1 MVNFQFE
8 LNSDPIL
15 LEDID
20 NSFRAVFDLETFSIR
35 VDRSKIQNLDE
46 LFKEEFVPV
55 KQLSFNIG
63 LNSNSS
69 VTNYDFIKE
78 FNLQT
83 FNIQL
88 DKSKVVND
96 LIFEDYF
103 KVEEEVVQIVEES
116 IIEIP
121 KIDIFQFHLDESKS
135 VSNFDFEDH
144 FKIDHNFDY
153 NIIDNLKRDL
163 NSRKI
168 ITREEREE
176 IPEIEP
182 EISSIEED
190 KKDSVSIEEELSNS
204 KSVIKENSFYKIVE
218 VNPDITQLPTE
229 VDTSYKEEVEQ
240 QLSSMESKYEDL
252 LQKTKDDYESKLGK
266 MINDFSDFRNHIT
279 QQVTKMSFISSSSAG
294 GGAVRILDMDDVDP
308 SQLADG
314 RTLIYNSEKRKFELE
329 ASRSQNAQ
337 VYEVTSEILSDG
349 YVDLNIEADP
359 ELYDL
364 STVELNGLVNYH
376 NFHYTFISSTRVDIS
391 LLGSQ
396 IGDFIRVIYTRK

>member
-35 VDRSKIQNLDE
+35 VDRSRIQNLDE

-103 KVEEEVVQIVEES
+103 KVEEEIVQIVEEPV
-116 IIEIP
+116 IEIP

-190 KKDSVSIEEELSNS
+190 KKESVSIEEELSNS

-349 YVDLNIEADP
+349 YVDLKIEADP
-359 ELYDL
+359 ALYDL

-391 LLGSQ
+391 LLGAQ
-396 IGDFIRVIYTRK
+396 VGDFIRVIYTRK

>member
-15 LEDID
+15 LEGID

-103 KVEEEVVQIVEES
+103 KVEEEIVQIVEEP

-182 EISSIEED
+182 EVSSIEDD
-190 KKDSVSIEEELSNS
+190 KKESVSIEEELSNS

-279 QQVTKMSFISSSSAG
+279 QQVTRMSFISSSSAG

-308 SQLADG
+308 SQLENG
-314 RTLIYNSEKRKFELE
+314 RTLMWDSTSNKFKLE
-329 ASRSQNAQ
+329 TTRSQTAQ
-337 VYEVTSEILSDG
+337 VFEVDQQILDNG
-349 YVDLNIEADP
+349 YVDLDIEAEP
-359 ELYDL
+359 SLYNL
-364 STVELNGLVNYH
+364 STAELNGITNYI
-376 NFHYTFISSTRVDIS
+376 NFHYSFINSTRVDIS
-391 LLGSQ
+391 LLGAQ
-396 IGDFIRVIYTRK
+396 VGDFIRIIYTKK

>member
-15 LEDID
+15 LEGID

-103 KVEEEVVQIVEES
+103 KVEEEVVQIVEEP

-182 EISSIEED
+182 EVSSIEDD
-190 KKDSVSIEEELSNS
+190 KKESVSIEEELSNS

-279 QQVTKMSFISSSSAG
+279 QQVTRMSFISSSSAG

-308 SQLADG
+308 SQLENG
-314 RTLIYNSEKRKFELE
+314 RTLMWDSTSNKFKLE
-329 ASRSQNAQ
+329 
-337 VYEVTSEILSDG
+337 
-349 YVDLNIEADP
+349 
-359 ELYDL
+359 
-364 STVELNGLVNYH
+364 
-376 NFHYTFISSTRVDIS
+376 
-391 LLGSQ
+391 
-396 IGDFIRVIYTRK
+396 

>member
-103 KVEEEVVQIVEES
+103 KVEEEVVQIVEEP

-190 KKDSVSIEEELSNS
+190 KKESVSIEEELSNS

-314 RTLIYNSEKRKFELE
+314 RTLIYNSGKRKFELE

-337 VYEVTSEILSDG
+337 VYEITSEILNDG

-396 IGDFIRVIYTRK
+396 VGDFIRVIYTRK

>member
-35 VDRSKIQNLDE
+35 VDRSRIQNLDE

-103 KVEEEVVQIVEES
+103 KVEEEVVQIVEEP

-190 KKDSVSIEEELSNS
+190 KKESVSIEEELSNS

-337 VYEVTSEILSDG
+337 VYEITSEILNDG

-396 IGDFIRVIYTRK
+396 VGDFIRVIYTRK

>member
-103 KVEEEVVQIVEES
+103 KVEEEVVQIVEEP

-190 KKDSVSIEEELSNS
+190 KKESVSIEEELSNS

-337 VYEVTSEILSDG
+337 VYEITSEILNDG

-396 IGDFIRVIYTRK
+396 VGDFIRVIYTRK

>member
-103 KVEEEVVQIVEES
+103 KVEEEIVQIIEEP
-116 IIEIP
+116 IVEIP
-121 KIDIFQFHLDESKS
+121 KIDIFQFNLDESKS

-153 NIIDNLKRDL
+153 NIIENLKKDL

-168 ITREEREE
+168 TTREEREE

-182 EISSIEED
+182 EISSIDGD
-190 KKDSVSIEEELSNS
+190 KKESVSIEEELSNS

-229 VDTSYKEEVEQ
+229 VDTSYKEEVEE

-329 ASRSQNAQ
+329 ASRAQTAQ

-349 YVDLNIEADP
+349 YVDLKLEAAP
-359 ELYDL
+359 ALYDL

-396 IGDFIRVIYTRK
+396 VGDFIRVIYTKK